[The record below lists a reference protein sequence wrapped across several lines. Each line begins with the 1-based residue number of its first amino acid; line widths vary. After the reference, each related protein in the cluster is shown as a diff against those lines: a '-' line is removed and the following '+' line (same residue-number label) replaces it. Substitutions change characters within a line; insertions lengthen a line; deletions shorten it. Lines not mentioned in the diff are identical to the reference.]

1 MSLLFIK
8 LHMYYLNCYKVH
20 LYLFLESVSYIYAV
34 GIDFYVH
41 RTIPKGSIPYNTWR
55 KFTDGT
61 LVTKIIVH
69 GNSIFGIGKDDNAV
83 YQTSAIFGGSWTKVA
98 NAFVSDLAYSNGYL
112 YGVSSSW
119 NVWRTVPNPDL
130 TDQDLW
136 SEFTPQGGTSV
147 TKIIVHGDT
156 MFGIGKD
163 DHAVYQTSA
172 TYGGSWTK
180 VGPAQVTDL
189 AYSNGLLYVI
199 GCHGCDVHR
208 NVPNQDTWHLFI
220 NGLVKRII
228 IHEDFIYGVDLDG
241 GIMKTSSLT
250 GGGEGGSWTQVTSPD
265 VLDLGM
271 MTIPGKCC

>member
-1 MSLLFIK
+1 M
-8 LHMYYLNCYKVH
+8 
-20 LYLFLESVSYIYAV
+20 
-34 GIDFYVH
+34 
-41 RTIPKGSIPYNTWR
+41 
-55 KFTDGT
+55 
-61 LVTKIIVH
+61 
-69 GNSIFGIGKDDNAV
+69 
-83 YQTSAIFGGSWTKVA
+83 
-98 NAFVSDLAYSNGYL
+98 AYSNGYL

-147 TKIIVHGDT
+147 TKIIVHGDI

-163 DHAVYQTSA
+163 DHAVYQTGA

-189 AYSNGLLYVI
+189 AYSNGYLYVI
-199 GCHGCDVHR
+199 GCHGCHVHR

-241 GIMKTSSLT
+241 GIMKTSSIL
-250 GGGEGGSWTQVTSPD
+250 GGGGGGSWTQVTSPN
-265 VLDLGM
+265 VIDLGV
-271 MTIPGKCC
+271 MTIPGECC